1 MDGAQACDWYLAAL
15 LNMLRWWVGGC
26 NSLWG
31 SLGVNLGGITIAADL
46 GGSSKY
52 SNESFEDW
60 SGEWFHVNIAWTWVS
75 RSWIVGQVCA
85 CMLCFVLWKAMGLT
99 FPSWDVDNWWWHNQ
113 LWPYRGGSWK
123 AFPFLFY
130 HVAPWNTD
138 CLEQGSCVGKALCL
152 SRCLVCLQ
160 LSLKSPMRFFICTP
174 IRTHN
179 RIRSPRLTA
188 SGL

>member
-1 MDGAQACDWYLAAL
+1 
-15 LNMLRWWVGGC
+15 MLRLWVGGC
-26 NSLWG
+26 NSLWR
-31 SLGVNLGGITIAADL
+31 SLSVNSGGIAVAADL

-85 CMLCFVLWKAMGLT
+85 CMLCFVLWEAMGLT
-99 FPSWDVDNWWWHNQ
+99 FPSWDVDNWWWHSQ
-113 LWPYRGGSWK
+113 LWPYRRGVLESV
-123 AFPFLFY
+123 FFLFY